1 MGYPVKLQKVERPT
15 NRSYYINF
23 PVALA
28 ESIGMEKGEELEW
41 IVEDRNTL
49 ILRRC
54 NPLPSIRRK
63 QTEAPS
69 QE

>member
-23 PVALA
+23 PSAMA
-28 ESIGMEKGEELEW
+28 EAIQVEKGEEFEW

-49 ILRRC
+49 ILQRIKPR
-54 NPLPSIRRK
+54 PSVRK
-63 QTEAPS
+63 QRKKA
-69 QE
+69 

>member
-23 PVALA
+23 PSALA
-28 ESIGMEKGEELEW
+28 EAIQVEKGEEFQW

-49 ILRRC
+49 ILQRIKPR
-54 NPLPSIRRK
+54 PSVIKQRK
-63 QTEAPS
+63 KA
-69 QE
+69 